1 MHPMNFNQLISEWYN
16 LNKRDL
22 PWRRSKD
29 PYKIWVSEIILQQTR
44 VDQGHDYY
52 VRFLERFPD
61 VAALA
66 GAGEEDVLSVWKG
79 LGYYSRA
86 RNMHSTAKYVV
97 ENLSGVF
104 PSDHAT
110 LLKLKG
116 IGSYTAAAISSIC
129 ANEPNP
135 VVDGNVV
142 RVISRLYGFMEPA
155 GSLQSQKLI
164 YAKAGE
170 LISRENP
177 GDFNQAVMEF
187 GATWCKPANPL
198 CGECIFRQDCY
209 AYKNNLVDKLPLKKK
224 ELVRRNRFFNYLY
237 IPVRDKGVVVYKR
250 SGNDIWQNLWE
261 LPNQESTTTLSATEI
276 TKTELWQKIIG
287 NVQAKVLKT
296 IDYKH
301 ILTHRLIHARFF
313 ILAVEPSTLSI
324 PDDELWKVDKPLESG
339 LPVARLTERFLQK
352 MGISV

>member
-1 MHPMNFNQLISEWYN
+1 MNFNKLISEWYH

-22 PWRRSKD
+22 PWRRTKD

-44 VDQGHDYY
+44 VDQGYDYY
-52 VRFLERFPD
+52 IRFLDRFPD

-66 GAGEEDVLSVWKG
+66 TTGEEDVLSVWKG

-97 ENLSGVF
+97 DNLSGVF

-116 IGSYTAAAISSIC
+116 IGGYTAAAISSIC

-142 RVISRLYGFMEPA
+142 RVLSRVYGFMKPA
-155 GSLQSQKLI
+155 GSSQSQKMV

-170 LISRENP
+170 LISHENP

-198 CGECIFRQDCY
+198 CSECIFRQDCY
-209 AYKNNLVDKLPLKKK
+209 AFKNRLVDILPLKKK
-224 ELVRRNRFFNYLY
+224 ELVRRIRFFNYLF
-237 IPVRDKGVVVYKR
+237 IPIHDQGIVVYKR
-250 SGNDIWQNLWE
+250 LENDIWQNLWE
-261 LPNQESTTTLSATEI
+261 LPNHESSAVLSISEI
-276 TKTELWQKIIG
+276 TGTELWQKIIG
-287 NVQAKVLKT
+287 TGQAKVLKT

-301 ILTHRLIHARFF
+301 ILTHQLIHARFF
-313 ILAVEPSTLSI
+313 ILAVEPATLSI
-324 PDDELWKVDKPLESG
+324 PDHEFWKVDKPLSSG
-339 LPVARLTERFLQK
+339 LPVARLTEQFLQK
-352 MGISV
+352 IEIHG